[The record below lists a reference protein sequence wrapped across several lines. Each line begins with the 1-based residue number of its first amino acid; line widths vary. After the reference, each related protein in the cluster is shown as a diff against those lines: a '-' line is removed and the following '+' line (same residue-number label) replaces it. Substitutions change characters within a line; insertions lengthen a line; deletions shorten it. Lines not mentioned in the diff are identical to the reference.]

1 MTQDQQQFLS
11 AMRDAYEEAQKQE
24 TKLND
29 ILKLIEE
36 KVGFIVASN
45 Q

>member
-1 MTQDQQQFLS
+1 MTQDQQQFLL
-11 AMRDAYEEAQKQE
+11 AMREAYEAAQQQD

-29 ILKLIEE
+29 VLKLIEE
-36 KVGFIVASN
+36 KVGFIIASN

>member
-1 MTQDQQQFLS
+1 MTQDQQQFFL
-11 AMRDAYEEAQKQE
+11 AMRDAYEEAQKQD
-24 TKLND
+24 TNLTD

-36 KVGFIVASN
+36 KVGFIVAPN

>member
-1 MTQDQQQFLS
+1 MKQDQQQFLL
-11 AMRDAYEEAQKQE
+11 AMRDAYEEAQKQD
-24 TKLND
+24 TKLTD

-36 KVGFIVASN
+36 KVSFIVTSN